1 MQNCTPRRIWAVRV
15 RKRCIL
21 TMQKRAGVSGEA
33 RIGCIHESALDL
45 LSGKERLGR
54 RAIDLRLGAV
64 FGPRPACLEFQHGD
78 AIVRGDEAID
88 RASYEPAAGEHRKA
102 GPLKAERSERFVPLA
117 RSLAENEEEL
127 AIIAMLLDDYYQQ
140 SLHAVLPP
148 PAAETPAPEARRPS
162 AERGRRRR
170 N

>member
-88 RASYEPAAGEHRKA
+88 CASYEPAVGEHRKRNFMKRL
-102 GPLKAERSERFVPLA
+102 PLSIKRAYIGLGQD
-117 RSLAENEEEL
+117 L
-127 AIIAMLLDDYYQQ
+127 
-140 SLHAVLPP
+140 
-148 PAAETPAPEARRPS
+148 TKT
-162 AERGRRRR
+162 
-170 N
+170 